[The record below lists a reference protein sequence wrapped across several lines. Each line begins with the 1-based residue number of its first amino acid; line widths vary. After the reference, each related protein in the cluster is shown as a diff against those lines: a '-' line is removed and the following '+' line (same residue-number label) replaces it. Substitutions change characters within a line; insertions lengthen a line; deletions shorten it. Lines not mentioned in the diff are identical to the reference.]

1 MIAIVDYGVGNLKN
15 VYTALSKLGLDVQI
29 TSSPNKIDD
38 SKAVVLPGVGAF
50 KDAMINLDSHKL
62 IPCIDRNVRGG
73 KPLLGICLGMQ
84 LLFEKSHENGL
95 WDGLGFLEGDI
106 LRFNNGLKVP
116 HMGWNTL
123 SIHKKHPLTKN
134 IEEGEYAYFVH
145 SYYLQTKNWDN
156 VLLYC
161 DYGNKVPAVVAKD
174 NIYGM
179 QFHPEKSSITG
190 NKLLTNF
197 KELVK

>member
-50 KDAMINLDSHKL
+50 RDAMINLDSHKL

-73 KPLLGICLGMQ
+73 KPFLGICLGMQ
-84 LLFEKSHENGL
+84 LLFEKSHEDGL
-95 WDGLGFLEGDI
+95 WDGLGLLEGDI

-161 DYGNKVPAVVAKD
+161 NYGNKVPAVVAKD

-190 NKLLTNF
+190 SKLLTNF